1 MLLNPATDDSETNVR
16 DTETKQGNQ
25 TVIKQLTITFHIAFT
40 TYSKWQCN
48 LLALQSGG
56 LGLSRSQSK
65 VGAKSMKQV
74 MPHATNL
81 ADWFLNSDRV
91 PSLIFFL

>member
-48 LLALQSGG
+48 LLAVQSGG

-81 ADWFLNSDRV
+81 ADQTVHQF
-91 PSLIFFL
+91 